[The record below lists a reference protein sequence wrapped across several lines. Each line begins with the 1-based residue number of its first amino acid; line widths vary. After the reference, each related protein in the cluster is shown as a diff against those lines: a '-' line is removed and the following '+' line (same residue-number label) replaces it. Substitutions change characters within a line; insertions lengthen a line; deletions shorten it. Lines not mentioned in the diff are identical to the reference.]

1 MAQRFRGGVV
11 AATGTLTALLL
22 AGHRLLPNWRGW
34 GNTLDSALP
43 WLGLAVPLLAV
54 AALARRSPLATA
66 GVLVPAVTWGVMFG
80 PAFVP
85 AVRAG
90 PPDLRVVHQ
99 NVNLANPDLPATAK
113 ALRAA
118 RPDILVA
125 AELDDDPVL
134 MNGTVDP
141 AFAVRLDPGL
151 RYRFPDNPGIAV
163 WSRYPFVGRPRS
175 VPGVPRSRWATIR
188 TPHGPV
194 NLYAV
199 HLASFRPG
207 ERWVIAERNAQVEAL
222 AAAIR
227 ADPSPRII
235 VVGDLNTAST
245 DREMGLLTETLSSAA
260 ERAGSG
266 MQFTW
271 PAALPLVR
279 LDHVL
284 TRGFEVLDSR
294 VLPRSVS
301 DHRAILADLRFASSR
316 KDEEDR

>member
-1 MAQRFRGGVV
+1 MAQRFRGGLV
-11 AATGTLTALLL
+11 AAAGTLTALVL
-22 AGHRLLPNWRGW
+22 AGHRLVPNWRGW

-43 WLGLAVPLLAV
+43 WFGLVVPMLAV
-54 AALARRSPLATA
+54 AALARRSRLATA
-66 GVLVPAVTWGVMFG
+66 GALVPAVTWGVMFG

-85 AVRAG
+85 VVRAG

-99 NVNLANPDLPATAK
+99 NVNMANPDLAGTAR

-125 AELDDDPVL
+125 AELYDDPVL

-141 AFAVRLDPGL
+141 AFAAEIDPDL
-151 RYRFPDNPGIAV
+151 PYRFPDNPGIAV
-163 WSRYPFVGRPRS
+163 WSRYPFVGRPKS

-188 TPHGPV
+188 TPHGRV
-194 NLYAV
+194 SLYAV

-207 ERWVIAERNAQVEAL
+207 ARWVIAERNAQVEAL
-222 AAAIR
+222 AAAVR
-227 ADPSPRII
+227 ADPSPRVI

-245 DREMGLLTETLSSAA
+245 DRELRALTETLSPAA

-266 MQFTW
+266 LQFTW
-271 PAALPLVR
+271 PATLPLVR

-301 DHRAILADLRFASSR
+301 DHRPILADLRFPSGREAGEGR
-316 KDEEDR
+316 

>member
-1 MAQRFRGGVV
+1 MRQRLRGGLV
-11 AATGTLTALLL
+11 AVTGMLVALVL

-43 WLGLAVPLLAV
+43 WFGLAVPLLAV
-54 AALARRSPLATA
+54 VALARRSRLALA

-85 AVRAG
+85 VARTG
-90 PPDLRVVHQ
+90 HRDLRVVHQ
-99 NVNLANPDLPATAK
+99 NVNLANPDLAGTARALGAT
-113 ALRAA
+113 

-125 AELDDDPVL
+125 AELYDDPVL

-141 AFAVRLDPGL
+141 AFAREIDPGL
-151 RYRFPDNPGIAV
+151 PYRFPDNPGIAV
-163 WSRYPFVGRPRS
+163 WSRYPFEGRPMP

-188 TPHGPV
+188 TPWGPV

-207 ERWVIAERNAQVEAL
+207 EPWVIAARNAEVEAL

-227 ADPSPRII
+227 ADHSPRII
-235 VVGDLNTAST
+235 VVGDLNTAAT
-245 DREMGLLTETLSSAA
+245 DREMLSLTETLTPAA
-260 ERAGSG
+260 EQAGG
-266 MQFTW
+266 GLQFTW
-271 PAALPLVR
+271 PAALPAVR

-284 TRGFEVLDSR
+284 TRGFTALDSR
-294 VLPRSVS
+294 VLPRSIS
-301 DHRAILADLRFASSR
+301 DHRAILADLRVSPP
-316 KDEEDR
+316 

>member
-1 MAQRFRGGVV
+1 MAQRFRGGLV
-11 AATGTLTALLL
+11 AAAGTLTALVL
-22 AGHRLLPNWRGW
+22 AGHQLVPNWRGW

-43 WLGLAVPLLAV
+43 WFGLVVPLLAV
-54 AALARRSPLATA
+54 AALARRSRLATA
-66 GVLVPAVTWGVMFG
+66 GALVPAVTWGVMFG

-85 AVRAG
+85 VVRAG
-90 PPDLRVVHQ
+90 QPDLRVVHQ
-99 NVNLANPDLPATAK
+99 NVNMANPDLAGTAR

-125 AELDDDPVL
+125 AELYDDPVL

-141 AFAVRLDPGL
+141 AFAAEIDPGL
-151 RYRFPDNPGIAV
+151 PYRFPDNPGIAV
-163 WSRYPFVGRPRS
+163 WSRYPFVGRPKS

-188 TPHGPV
+188 TPHGRV

-245 DREMGLLTETLSSAA
+245 DRELRALTETLSPAA

-266 MQFTW
+266 LQFTW
-271 PAALPLVR
+271 PATLPLVR

-284 TRGFEVLDSR
+284 TRGLEVLDSR

-301 DHRAILADLRFASSR
+301 DHRPILADLRFPSGREAGAGR
-316 KDEEDR
+316 